1 MYLNCDF
8 LLLADVSEKFRC
20 NSRYLSAP
28 ALSWD
33 AMLNMTKVELEHV
46 SDADIYS
53 FFEKVMRG
61 VVSYIF
67 KRYSR
72 PNNKYSKSYDPK

>member
-1 MYLNCDF
+1 
-8 LLLADVSEKFRC
+8 
-20 NSRYLSAP
+20 
-28 ALSWD
+28 
-33 AMLNMTKVELEHV
+33 MLNMTKVELEHV
-46 SDADIYS
+46 SDADIYL

>member
-8 LLLADVSEKFRC
+8 LLLADVSENFRC

-46 SDADIYS
+46 SDADIYL
-53 FFEKVMRG
+53 FFEKLMRG